1 VPKTS
6 QKAYTLPAGHLLL
19 ALAIVAVWGTNFV
32 VIKLSL
38 GAFPPFL
45 FAALRYTFAFLPL
58 VFFVPRP
65 KVSWVNLCVYGLAVG
80 VGQFGILYFA
90 VDGRISPGLASLVIQ
105 TQVFFTIGFAMFF
118 AKERLRTYQM
128 LAVLV
133 ALTGLGI
140 IALHTDANT
149 TFLGL
154 ALVVFTGFS
163 WGVANTVSRRAGSIN
178 MLSYVVWASAFAIP
192 PLFAISFIFEGGWD
206 VGTKEENEARLMALG
221 HGIEVPEGASV
232 WQTCRNLSCC
242 NPAHIA
248 IQPAGPGRMKLRAS
262 HRGGRPLKHKFT
274 DADFEYI
281 WNNPDNMGAPAF
293 GRYFNVH
300 SQLINNIQNGWRFRE
315 EIERIMGPQVYWGK
329 NRIRK
334 YMDETEN
341 STRNTRDTAGD
352 GSGV

>member
-1 VPKTS
+1 VPKSS
-6 QKAYTLPAGHLLL
+6 QKSYTLPASHLLL

-65 KVSWVNLCVYGLAVG
+65 KVSWINLCVYGLAVG

-90 VDGRISPGLASLVIQ
+90 IDGRISPGLASLVIQ

-118 AKERLRTYQM
+118 AKERLRTYQL

-133 ALTGLGI
+133 AMTGLVI

-154 ALVVFTGFS
+154 ILVVFCGLS

-178 MLSYVVWASAFAIP
+178 MLAYVVWASAFAIP
-192 PLFAISFIFEGGWD
+192 PLLMISYLFEGGW
-206 VGTKEENEARLMALG
+206 GLINASLSTAPLG
-221 HGIEVPEGASV
+221 AWAGVLWQSWGNTIFGYAAWAWLLSKHPAAVVAPAPLLVPIFG
-232 WQTCRNLSCC
+232 
-242 NPAHIA
+242 
-248 IQPAGPGRMKLRAS
+248 
-262 HRGGRPLKHKFT
+262 
-274 DADFEYI
+274 
-281 WNNPDNMGAPAF
+281 MGAAA
-293 GRYFNVH
+293 YF
-300 SQLINNIQNGWRFRE
+300 LGEPLPPWK
-315 EIERIMGPQVYWGK
+315 IEA
-329 NRIRK
+329 
-334 YMDETEN
+334 
-341 STRNTRDTAGD
+341 AGLVIT
-352 GSGV
+352 GLVLNLFWPGIAAALKRQFS